1 MQLKAGLPFNH
12 AFGKTKNGKIAS
24 NIKRH
29 DLTISCLTLY
39 ILCIFATSPRATVVA
54 VSTPIHT
61 TDNGNLTFAL
71 TATNAGDIYMHL
83 SAPATHQWVVVGTES
98 EMDGS
103 VMFILYEHAD
113 KTSQYPFCY
122 FATRNIYLTKDVAL
136 SKRL

>member
-1 MQLKAGLPFNH
+1 MIVSYVNYWLRLYLLEYATQSWPS
-12 AFGKTKNGKIAS
+12 IQ
-24 NIKRH
+24 
-29 DLTISCLTLY
+29 SCLTLY

-103 VMFILYEHAD
+103 VMFILYEDAD

-122 FATRNIYLTKDVAL
+122 FATRNIYLTKASVTVL
-136 SKRL
+136 ISR